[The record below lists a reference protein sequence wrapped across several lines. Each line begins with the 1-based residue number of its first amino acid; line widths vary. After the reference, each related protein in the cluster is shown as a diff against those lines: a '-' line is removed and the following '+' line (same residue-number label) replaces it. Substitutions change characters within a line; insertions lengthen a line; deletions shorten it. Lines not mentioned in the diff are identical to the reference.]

1 MRIKELHIRNIA
13 SIEKADIDFEN
24 GLNDSTTGT
33 PASIFLISGDTGSGK
48 SVILDGISLALYK
61 NTPRLQGVVNPQKNT
76 FVNAE
81 GESVG
86 VSSIEQYTRL
96 GISPKDECYSEVV
109 FDGNDGVEYRARLSL
124 GIKLGKTDKA
134 TGRRPLK
141 YKNVCWEVK
150 VGDTDW
156 IKVETKTGEP
166 IQHAIGLSFDQ
177 FGRMAM
183 LAQGQFAAFLTG
195 DKKQREKILEQLTNT
210 AHFNDYGE
218 AIKSLFDKAKENQRI
233 EQTAYETEALHTL
246 SQEELD
252 GITTEIQSFQQQ
264 SDAFEREIRD
274 CEDRLT
280 QVDTIL
286 NNRKSLSEAEKKK
299 VELELVID
307 GDDYKRQKALIVNWD
322 ATTRQRQLFAAMKK
336 AQKEKEQAEQLLHQQ
351 QESFVKLSADL
362 EERYR
367 QQQAREIEMKELQEW
382 IEKRKEYA
390 SLFEDAKTLIAKLE
404 EYQKLSAQFRDVT
417 KSLQL
422 EQAKTEGLI
431 EKTKTAES
439 MYRNAVEVVK
449 EKQQVINDL
458 TIKRE
463 KLNPEIVNME
473 LEKVNGRKMKLNQ
486 LNSALEHLREN
497 KSTSQR
503 LREELTADL
512 QTIGELKERMEKAEQ
527 NYREKKDNESQALN
541 RLVTMQMSVDE
552 KIVELRKH
560 LHDGHADICPLCG
573 QSIDHLHLENDFR
586 GLLTPLANERETAA
600 RLLKTAE
607 EIRDSVRREYEKK
620 NGSIAA
626 RQKAL
631 QDSEKKISAEEQKL
645 YAEAQHQGI
654 DVQKP
659 IEEQIKASVA
669 QLETTISTLKV
680 SQGEAESLQKQI
692 NSLLTE
698 KKPLDE
704 AMSKAEAAKIKT
716 ETAVENNARE
726 IKRLQAELKSKDND
740 MKTLSSHISSSMS
753 VYNASWQEA
762 VMETR
767 SQLEKDAN
775 EYSDHKEQLRKN
787 KEQFQKTSDLL
798 GMIDGLRKDILL
810 LCPAWDVT
818 VSPVSYRCKDI
829 QAEWRSLYGT
839 VNMLTTSINNND
851 KVIRENDEELNAYYL
866 QSGKTETVLDELIGK
881 DRQVEQ
887 SRKFVEDINAAL
899 KSRQDAIVD
908 AQQKITASME
918 KLGISDE
925 HEIPERNVL
934 DQKRNALKSNRDEIL
949 SEIVKRKTR
958 LDENA
963 KNQNKLKDIK
973 ERLEA
978 AKKAFA
984 KWDKLNRIFGGN
996 RFRTLVQTY
1005 ILRPLLNNANIY
1017 LERITD
1023 RYLLTCSEENE
1034 QLSILV
1040 LDKYN
1045 KNQVRSVTVLS
1056 GGERFMISLA
1066 LSLALSSLNRP
1077 DMNVNILFIDE
1088 GFGTLDEKSLDSV
1101 MSTLERLQ
1109 EIAGQSNRRVGIIS
1123 HREELEERIPVKIRV
1138 IKKGEGRSKIIPS

>member
-1 MRIKELHIRNIA
+1 
-13 SIEKADIDFEN
+13 
-24 GLNDSTTGT
+24 
-33 PASIFLISGDTGSGK
+33 
-48 SVILDGISLALYK
+48 
-61 NTPRLQGVVNPQKNT
+61 
-76 FVNAE
+76 
-81 GESVG
+81 
-86 VSSIEQYTRL
+86 
-96 GISPKDECYSEVV
+96 
-109 FDGNDGVEYRARLSL
+109 
-124 GIKLGKTDKA
+124 
-134 TGRRPLK
+134 
-141 YKNVCWEVK
+141 
-150 VGDTDW
+150 
-156 IKVETKTGEP
+156 
-166 IQHAIGLSFDQ
+166 
-177 FGRMAM
+177 
-183 LAQGQFAAFLTG
+183 
-195 DKKQREKILEQLTNT
+195 
-210 AHFNDYGE
+210 
-218 AIKSLFDKAKENQRI
+218 
-233 EQTAYETEALHTL
+233 
-246 SQEELD
+246 
-252 GITTEIQSFQQQ
+252 
-264 SDAFEREIRD
+264 
-274 CEDRLT
+274 
-280 QVDTIL
+280 
-286 NNRKSLSEAEKKK
+286 
-299 VELELVID
+299 
-307 GDDYKRQKALIVNWD
+307 
-322 ATTRQRQLFAAMKK
+322 
-336 AQKEKEQAEQLLHQQ
+336 
-351 QESFVKLSADL
+351 
-362 EERYR
+362 
-367 QQQAREIEMKELQEW
+367 
-382 IEKRKEYA
+382 
-390 SLFEDAKTLIAKLE
+390 
-404 EYQKLSAQFRDVT
+404 
-417 KSLQL
+417 
-422 EQAKTEGLI
+422 
-431 EKTKTAES
+431 
-439 MYRNAVEVVK
+439 
-449 EKQQVINDL
+449 
-458 TIKRE
+458 
-463 KLNPEIVNME
+463 
-473 LEKVNGRKMKLNQ
+473 
-486 LNSALEHLREN
+486 
-497 KSTSQR
+497 
-503 LREELTADL
+503 
-512 QTIGELKERMEKAEQ
+512 
-527 NYREKKDNESQALN
+527 
-541 RLVTMQMSVDE
+541 
-552 KIVELRKH
+552 
-560 LHDGHADICPLCG
+560 
-573 QSIDHLHLENDFR
+573 
-586 GLLTPLANERETAA
+586 
-600 RLLKTAE
+600 
-607 EIRDSVRREYEKK
+607 
-620 NGSIAA
+620 
-626 RQKAL
+626 
-631 QDSEKKISAEEQKL
+631 
-645 YAEAQHQGI
+645 
-654 DVQKP
+654 
-659 IEEQIKASVA
+659 
-669 QLETTISTLKV
+669 
-680 SQGEAESLQKQI
+680 
-692 NSLLTE
+692 
-698 KKPLDE
+698 
-704 AMSKAEAAKIKT
+704 MSKAEAAKIKT

-726 IKRLQAELKSKDND
+726 IKRLQVELKSKDND
-740 MKTLSSHISSSMS
+740 MQTLSSHISSSMS
-753 VYNASWQEA
+753 VYNASWQET

-775 EYSDHKEQLRKN
+775 EYSDHKEQLRRN

-818 VSPVSYRCKDI
+818 VSPVPYRCKDI

-925 HEIPERNVL
+925 HEIPERNML

>member
-322 ATTRQRQLFAAMKK
+322 ATTRQRQLFVAMKK

-351 QESFVKLSADL
+351 QDSFVKLSADL

-367 QQQAREIEMKELQEW
+367 QQQAREIDIKELQQW

-431 EKTKTAES
+431 EKTKTADS

-473 LEKVNGRKMKLNQ
+473 LEKVNSRKMKLNQ

-659 IEEQIKASVA
+659 IEEQIKASVE

-753 VYNASWQEA
+753 VYNASWQET

-829 QAEWRSLYGT
+829 QTEWRSLYGT

-925 HEIPERNVL
+925 HEIPERNML
-934 DQKRNALKSNRDEIL
+934 DQKRNALNSNRD
-949 SEIVKRKTR
+949 
-958 LDENA
+958 
-963 KNQNKLKDIK
+963 
-973 ERLEA
+973 
-978 AKKAFA
+978 
-984 KWDKLNRIFGGN
+984 WDKLNRIFGGN

>member
-1 MRIKELHIRNIA
+1 M
-13 SIEKADIDFEN
+13 
-24 GLNDSTTGT
+24 
-33 PASIFLISGDTGSGK
+33 
-48 SVILDGISLALYK
+48 
-61 NTPRLQGVVNPQKNT
+61 
-76 FVNAE
+76 
-81 GESVG
+81 
-86 VSSIEQYTRL
+86 
-96 GISPKDECYSEVV
+96 
-109 FDGNDGVEYRARLSL
+109 
-124 GIKLGKTDKA
+124 
-134 TGRRPLK
+134 
-141 YKNVCWEVK
+141 
-150 VGDTDW
+150 
-156 IKVETKTGEP
+156 
-166 IQHAIGLSFDQ
+166 
-177 FGRMAM
+177 
-183 LAQGQFAAFLTG
+183 
-195 DKKQREKILEQLTNT
+195 
-210 AHFNDYGE
+210 
-218 AIKSLFDKAKENQRI
+218 
-233 EQTAYETEALHTL
+233 
-246 SQEELD
+246 D

-299 VELELVID
+299 VELETVIG
-307 GDDYKRQKALIVNWD
+307 GDDYKRQKTLIVNWD
-322 ATTRQRQLFAAMKK
+322 ATTRQRQLLVAMKK
-336 AQKEKEQAEQLLHQQ
+336 AQKEKEQAEQILRQQ

-367 QQQAREIEMKELQEW
+367 QQRARETEMKELQEW

-417 KSLQL
+417 KNLQL

-431 EKTKTAES
+431 EKTKAADN
-439 MYRNAVEVVK
+439 MYRNAAEVVK

-473 LEKVNGRKMKLNQ
+473 LEKVNSRKMKLNQ

-512 QTIGELKERMEKAEQ
+512 QTVGELKDKMEKAEQ
-527 NYREKKDNESQALN
+527 NYREKKDNESEALN

-573 QSIDHLHLENDFR
+573 QSINHLHLENDFR

-645 YAEAQHQGI
+645 YAEAQHQGL

-659 IEEQIKASVA
+659 IEEQIKAAVA

-753 VYNASWQEA
+753 AYNASWQEA

-829 QAEWRSLYGT
+829 QTEWRSLYGT

-925 HEIPERNVL
+925 HEIPERNML

-958 LDENA
+958 LDENT

-973 ERLEA
+973 ERLET

>member
-141 YKNVCWEVK
+141 YKNVSWEVK
-150 VGDTDW
+150 VGDADW
-156 IKVETKTGEP
+156 IKVETKTGQP
-166 IQHAIGLSFDQ
+166 ILQAVGLSFDQ

-233 EQTAYETEALHTL
+233 EQTAYETEALHSL
-246 SQEELD
+246 SQEELES
-252 GITTEIQSFQQQ
+252 ITTEIQSFQQQ

-280 QVDTIL
+280 QVDAIL

-299 VELELVID
+299 VELEAIID
-307 GDDYKRQKALIVNWD
+307 GDVFKRQKALIVNWD
-322 ATTRQRQLFAAMKK
+322 TTTRQRQLLVAMKK
-336 AQKEKEQAEQLLHQQ
+336 AKKEKEQAEQILRQQ
-351 QESFVKLSADL
+351 QESFVRLSADL
-362 EERYR
+362 EERDR
-367 QQQAREIEMKELQEW
+367 QQQAMEIEMKGLQEW
-382 IEKRKEYA
+382 IEKRKNHA

-404 EYQKLSAQFRDVT
+404 EYLKLSAQFGDIT

-431 EKTKTAES
+431 EKTKTADS

-449 EKQQVINDL
+449 GKQQVINDL

-463 KLNPEIVNME
+463 KLNPLAVNME
-473 LEKVNGRKMKLNQ
+473 LEKENSRKIKLNQ
-486 LNSALEHLREN
+486 LYSALEHLREN

-503 LREELTADL
+503 LREELNADM
-512 QTIGELKERMEKAEQ
+512 QAVGELKDRMEKAEQ
-527 NYREKKDNESQALN
+527 NYREKKDNESQTLN

-573 QSIDHLHLENDFR
+573 QPIDHLHLENDFR
-586 GLLTPLANERETAA
+586 GLLTPLANEQETAA
-600 RLLKTAE
+600 RLLKAAE
-607 EIRDSVRREYEKK
+607 EMRDSVRREYEKK

-631 QDSEKKISAEEQKL
+631 QDSEKKINAEEQKL
-645 YAEAQHQGI
+645 YAEAQHQGM

-659 IEEQIKASVA
+659 IEEQIKAAVA
-669 QLETTISTLKV
+669 QLETVISTLKV
-680 SQGEAESLQKQI
+680 TQGEAESLQKQI

-704 AMSKAEAAKIKT
+704 AMVKAETAKIKA
-716 ETAVENNARE
+716 ETAVDNNARE
-726 IKRLQAELKSKDND
+726 IKRLQAELKGKEDD
-740 MKTLSSHISSSMS
+740 MKILSSRISSSMS
-753 VYNASWQEA
+753 VYNASWQDT

-767 SQLEKDAN
+767 RQLEKDAY
-775 EYSDHKEQLRKN
+775 EYGDHKELLRKN

-798 GMIDGLRKDILL
+798 RMIDGLRKDILR
-810 LCPAWDVT
+810 LCPAWDVA

-839 VNMLTTSINNND
+839 VNTLTSSINNNER
-851 KVIRENDEELNAYYL
+851 VIRENDEELNAYYL
-866 QSGKTETVLDELIGK
+866 QSGKTEAVLNELIGK
-881 DRQVEQ
+881 DGQVEQ
-887 SRKFVEDINAAL
+887 SRKFVEEINAAL
-899 KSRQDAIVD
+899 KSRQDAIAD

-925 HEIPERNVL
+925 HEIPERNML

-963 KNQNKLKDIK
+963 KNQNKLKDIE

-978 AKKAFA
+978 AKKSFA
-984 KWDKLNRIFGGN
+984 KWDKLNRIFGGS

-1138 IKKGEGRSKIIPS
+1138 IKKGEGRSKIISS